1 VEGAY
6 SAPQDLLAGLKGPT
20 CKRREG
26 KRTASKD
33 KEGEEC
39 GRGEEKGRGQKREG
53 KGVEGRERK
62 CSRPYRLHF

>member
-1 VEGAY
+1 MEGAY

-26 KRTASKD
+26 KRTASND

-39 GRGEEKGRGQKREG
+39 GRGEEKERGRKMEG